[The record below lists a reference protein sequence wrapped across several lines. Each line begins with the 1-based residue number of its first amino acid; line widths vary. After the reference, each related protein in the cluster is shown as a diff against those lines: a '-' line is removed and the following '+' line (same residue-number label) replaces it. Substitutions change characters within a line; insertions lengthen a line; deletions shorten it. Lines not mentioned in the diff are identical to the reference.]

1 MEREIPFEHNESCSF
16 CVTLP
21 PSFRQNV
28 SVMCRL
34 FKDFSPFFNLFSLFL
49 FYSVQTTASQA
60 RDLLSK
66 MLIIDP
72 AKRISVDEAL
82 QHPYINVWYDPAE
95 VEAVSEPLLETVYT
109 WFVFFVRFHFRL
121 IYF

>member
-1 MEREIPFEHNESCSF
+1 
-16 CVTLP
+16 
-21 PSFRQNV
+21 
-28 SVMCRL
+28 
-34 FKDFSPFFNLFSLFL
+34 
-49 FYSVQTTASQA
+49 
-60 RDLLSK
+60 

-109 WFVFFVRFHFRL
+109 WFVFFVHFHFRL

>member
-1 MEREIPFEHNESCSF
+1 MLLLSLFSSKCVSHLWIIKGFF
-16 CVTLP
+16 CL
-21 PSFRQNV
+21 
-28 SVMCRL
+28 C
-34 FKDFSPFFNLFSLFL
+34 NLFSLLL
-49 FYSVQTTASQA
+49 FSSVQTTASQA

-95 VEAVSEPLLETVYT
+95 VEAVSET
-109 WFVFFVRFHFRL
+109 VFF
-121 IYF
+121 